1 MMVDEGVKAKVW
13 GVPWWVMVILIDASS
28 DGT

>member
-1 MMVDEGVKAKVW
+1 MVDEGVKAKVW

-28 DGT
+28 DRT